1 MTDGIN
7 IIDGY
12 IINVGVN
19 FSITVYKGYTKTDVL
34 SNCISAI
41 QNFFDID
48 QWNFSQPIN
57 VSQLQLE
64 IAKVEGV
71 QAVVALNIVNKN
83 SLNGNYSPVQYD
95 IQSATK
101 NGIIYP
107 SVDPSMFE
115 IKFPNTDIVG
125 TVL

>member
-1 MTDGIN
+1 M
-7 IIDGY
+7 
-12 IINVGVN
+12 N

-34 SNCISAI
+34 SSCIAAI
-41 QNFFDID
+41 QNFFNID

-71 QAVVALNIVNKN
+71 QAVVSLNIVN
-83 SLNGNYSPVQYD
+83 LTALDGNYSPVNYD

-101 NGIIYP
+101 NGTIYP
-107 SVDPSMFE
+107 SVDPSIFE
-115 IKFPNTDIVG
+115 IKFPNSDIVG
-125 TVL
+125 SCL